1 MLRRSTARALR
12 ATPRTSFTK
21 PLLAARQFS
30 SLDLIPDEPA
40 GPSVLTEK
48 VPGPKG
54 IAASK
59 EVDTFQDARTHVV
72 VPNYE
77 ESKGNYLVD
86 ADGNVILDVFAQ
98 ISSIALGYNVPALL
112 ELGRSDEFVKA
123 ALNRPAIGSFPPVQW
138 AEWLKTGLL
147 TVAPKGLDQL
157 VTTLC
162 GSSANETA
170 FKCAFM
176 AYRQRER
183 GGADVAFTAE
193 EMDSCMHNH
202 SPGSPQLSV
211 LSFKS
216 GFHGRLFGSLS
227 ATRSKAIHKIDIPA
241 FDWPSASFPSLKYPL
256 EENVKENEAEEQRCL
271 DEYEKILIDSKSTSP
286 VAAVIIEP
294 ILSEG
299 GDKHASPSFFRSLR
313 LIAKKHGAFFI
324 VDEVQTG
331 VGATGTFWA
340 HEKWGLQAG
349 EEPDFVTFSKKMQ
362 AAGVFH
368 KKETRP
374 NAPYRNYNTWMGDPI
389 RALQARKMIQ
399 LISQHSLV
407 AHTASTGTLLASSL
421 SSIFTS
427 PAASGKVANFRGQG
441 EGTYLAWDMASP
453 QMRDAFLGKMRVAGV
468 QIGGC
473 GEQTVRLRPMLTFG
487 EKHVEVLAGTVEK
500 VLKEL

>member
-1 MLRRSTARALR
+1 MLSRTARSLRRVPISARPTARC
-12 ATPRTSFTK
+12 
-21 PLLAARQFS
+21 FS

-40 GPSVLTEK
+40 GPRVVTDT

-54 IAASK
+54 IAASQ
-59 EVDTFQDARTHVV
+59 EIGTFQDPRTHVV

-77 ESKGNYLVD
+77 LSKGNYLVD
-86 ADGNVILDVFAQ
+86 ADGNVLLDVFAQ
-98 ISSIALGYNVPALL
+98 ISSIGLGYNVPALL

-138 AEWLKTGLL
+138 ADWIKTGLL

-183 GGADVAFTAE
+183 GGSDVPFSKE
-193 EMDSCMHNH
+193 DMESCMHNH
-202 SPGSPQLSV
+202 SPGSPDLTV

-256 EENVKENEAEEQRCL
+256 DDHVAENEAEEKRCL
-271 DEYEKILIDSKSTSP
+271 EEYEEILTSSKTHSP

-299 GDKHASPSFFRSLR
+299 GDKHASPAFFRSLR

-340 HEKWGLQAG
+340 HEKWGLKEG

-362 AAGVFH
+362 AAGVYH
-368 KKETRP
+368 KNETRP

-399 LISQHSLV
+399 LIEENSLV
-407 AHTASTGTLLASSL
+407 SHTATIGSILAACLSQVFSS
-421 SSIFTS
+421 S
-427 PAASGKVANFRGQG
+427 AATGKVANFRGQG

-453 QMRDAFLGKMRVAGV
+453 EMRDAFVGKMRKAGV

-487 EKHVEVLAGTVEK
+487 EKHVEILAETVQRVLRD
-500 VLKEL
+500 L

>member
-1 MLRRSTARALR
+1 MLSRSTIRVLR
-12 ATPRTSFTK
+12 TFRQPRTMTATTSR
-21 PLLAARQFS
+21 AFS
-30 SLDLIPDEPA
+30 TLDLIPDEPA
-40 GPSVLTEK
+40 GPSVVTAK
-48 VPGPKG
+48 IPGPKG
-54 IAASK
+54 IAASA
-59 EVDTFQDARTHVV
+59 EINAIQDPRTHVV

-77 ESKGNYLVD
+77 LSKGNYLVD
-86 ADGNVILDVFAQ
+86 ADGNVLLDVFAQ

-112 ELGRSDEFVKA
+112 DLARSDEFVKA
-123 ALNRPAIGSFPPVQW
+123 AMNRPALGSFPPVQW
-138 AEWLKTGLL
+138 ASWLKTGLL

-170 FKCAFM
+170 FKCSFM

-183 GGADVAFTAE
+183 GSPDVAFTKE
-193 EMDSCMHNH
+193 EMDSCMLNH

-227 ATRSKAIHKIDIPA
+227 ATRSKAIHKVDIPA
-241 FDWPSASFPSLKYPL
+241 FDWPCAPFPELKYPL
-256 EENVKENEAEEQRCL
+256 SEHVAENEAEEKRCL
-271 DEYEKILIDSKSTSP
+271 EEYEKILIEGKTTRP

-299 GDKHASPSFFRSLR
+299 GDKHASNSFFRSLR
-313 LIAKKHGAFFI
+313 LIAKKHDAFFI

-340 HEKWGLQAG
+340 HEKWGLKEG

-362 AAGVFH
+362 AAGVYH

-389 RALQARKMIQ
+389 RTLQAREMLK
-399 LISQHSLV
+399 LIKENDLVSHTSQIG
-407 AHTASTGTLLASSL
+407 AFL
-421 SSIFTS
+421 SSSFESLFSS
-427 PAASGKVANFRGQG
+427 PVASGKVMNFRGQG

-453 QMRDAFLGKMRVAGV
+453 QMRDQFLGKMRLHGI

-473 GEQTVRLRPMLTFG
+473 GEQAVRLRPMLTFG
-487 EKHVEVLAGTVEK
+487 QKHAEILVSTVEK

>member
-1 MLRRSTARALR
+1 MFSRVARSARNTPSLPRASRALQ
-12 ATPRTSFTK
+12 
-21 PLLAARQFS
+21 ARQFS

-40 GPSVLTEK
+40 GPSVVTQK
-48 VPGPKG
+48 IPGPKG
-54 IAASK
+54 LAASK
-59 EVDTFQDARTHVV
+59 EIDAFQDPRTHVI

-77 ESKGNYLVD
+77 ESKGNYIVD

-98 ISSIALGYNVPALL
+98 ISSIGIGYNVPALL
-112 ELGRSDEFVKA
+112 ELGKTDEFIKA
-123 ALNRPAIGSFPPVQW
+123 ALNRPALGSFPPVQW
-138 AEWLKTGLL
+138 AEWLRTGLL
-147 TVAPKGLDQL
+147 TVQPKGLDQL
-157 VTTLC
+157 ITTLC

-170 FKCAFM
+170 FKCSFM

-183 GGADVAFTAE
+183 GSPDAPFTKE
-193 EMDSCMHNH
+193 EMDSCMDNQ
-202 SPGSPQLSV
+202 SPGAPQLSV

-227 ATRSKAIHKIDIPA
+227 ATRSKAIHKVDIPA
-241 FDWPSASFPSLKYPL
+241 FDWPSAPFPALKYPL
-256 EENVKENEAEEQRCL
+256 QEHVKENEAEEKRCL
-271 DEYEKILIDSKSTSP
+271 EEYEKILIESKSARP

-299 GDKHASPSFFRSLR
+299 GDKHASPAFFRSLR

-340 HEKWGLQAG
+340 HEKWGLQEG

-374 NAPYRNYNTWMGDPI
+374 NAPYRNYNTWMGDPM
-389 RALQARKMIQ
+389 RALQARKMID
-399 LISQHSLV
+399 IIRQHNLV
-407 AHTASTGTLLASSL
+407 SHTASTGASLASSFKSL
-421 SSIFTS
+421 FASS
-427 PAASGKVANFRGQG
+427 AAAGKVSNFRGEG
-441 EGTYLAWDMASP
+441 DGTYLAWDLATP
-453 QMRDAFLGKMRVAGV
+453 AMRDSFVGKMRNHGIL
-468 QIGGC
+468 IGGC

-487 EKHVEVLAGTVEK
+487 EKHAEILVGTAEK

>member
-1 MLRRSTARALR
+1 MFTRAIRATSKSTRSLRTRSLGARA
-12 ATPRTSFTK
+12 
-21 PLLAARQFS
+21 FS
-30 SLDLIPDEPA
+30 SLDLIPEEPS
-40 GPSVLTEK
+40 GPSVKTDK

-59 EVDTFQDARTHVV
+59 EIDTFQDPRTHVI

-77 ESKGNYLVD
+77 ESSGNYLVD
-86 ADGNVILDVFAQ
+86 ADGNVLLDVFAQ

-112 ELGRSDEFVKA
+112 ELAKTDEFAKA
-123 ALNRPAIGSFPPVQW
+123 AMNRPALGSFPPVQW

-147 TVAPKGLDQL
+147 TVQPKGLDQL
-157 VTTLC
+157 ITTLC

-170 FKCAFM
+170 FKCSFM

-183 GGADVAFTAE
+183 GGPDVPFTKE
-193 EMDSCMHNH
+193 EMDSCMLNH
-202 SPGSPQLSV
+202 TPGAPQLSV

-227 ATRSKAIHKIDIPA
+227 ATRSKAIHKVDIPA
-241 FDWPSASFPSLKYPL
+241 FDWPAAPFPELKYPL
-256 EENVKENEAEEQRCL
+256 SEHVKENEAEEKRCL
-271 DEYEKILIDSKSTSP
+271 EEYEKILIESKSTRP

-299 GDKHASPSFFRSLR
+299 GDRHASNNYFRQLR

-340 HEKWGLQAG
+340 HEKWGLKEG

-368 KKETRP
+368 QKETRP
-374 NAPYRNYNTWMGDPI
+374 NAPYRNYNTWMGDPV
-389 RALQARKMIQ
+389 RALQAREMIR
-399 LISQHSLV
+399 LIKSHDLV
-407 AHTASTGTLLASSL
+407 SHTASTGLNLASSFKSL
-421 SSIFTS
+421 FGSSV
-427 PAASGKVANFRGQG
+427 AQGKIMNFRGEG

-453 QMRDAFLGKMRVAGV
+453 AQRDTFLGKMRNNGV

-473 GEQTVRLRPMLTFG
+473 GDQTVRLRPTLTFG
-487 EKHVEVLAGTVEK
+487 ERHAEVLVGTVEK

>member
-1 MLRRSTARALR
+1 MLSRAIRSSPKLPVTRSIV
-12 ATPRTSFTK
+12 RT
-21 PLLAARQFS
+21 RHFS
-30 SLDLIPDEPA
+30 SLDLVPNEPA
-40 GPSVLTEK
+40 GPSVITDK
-48 VPGPKG
+48 VPGPEG

-59 EVDTFQDARTHVV
+59 EIDTFQDSRTHVI

-77 ESKGNYLVD
+77 ESNGNYLID
-86 ADGNVILDVFAQ
+86 ADGNVLLDVFAQ

-112 ELGRSDEFVKA
+112 ELAKTDEFAKA
-123 ALNRPAIGSFPPVQW
+123 AMNRPALGSFPPVQW

-147 TVAPKGLDQL
+147 TVTPKGLDQL
-157 VTTLC
+157 ITTLC

-170 FKCAFM
+170 FKCSFM

-183 GGADVAFTAE
+183 GGPEVAFTKE
-193 EMDSCMHNH
+193 EMDSCMLNQT
-202 SPGSPQLSV
+202 PGAPQLSV

-227 ATRSKAIHKIDIPA
+227 ATRSKAIHKVDIPA
-241 FDWPSASFPSLKYPL
+241 FDWPAAPFPELKYPL
-256 EENVKENEAEEQRCL
+256 DEHVKENEAEEKRCL
-271 DEYEKILIDSKSTSP
+271 EEYEKILVESKITRP

-299 GDKHASPSFFRSLR
+299 GDRHASNDFFRQLR
-313 LIAKKHGAFFI
+313 LIAKKHDAYFI

-340 HEKWGLQAG
+340 HEKWGLKQG

-362 AAGVFH
+362 AAGVYH

-389 RALQARKMIQ
+389 RALQAREMIK
-399 LISQHSLV
+399 LIKQHDLV
-407 AHTASTGTLLASSL
+407 SHTAATGSSLASSFKSVF
-421 SSIFTS
+421 SSS
-427 PAASGKVANFRGQG
+427 VASGKVMNLRGEG
-441 EGTYLAWDMASP
+441 DGTYLAWDMASP
-453 QMRDAFLGKMRVAGV
+453 SLRDSFVGKMRVNGI

-473 GEQTVRLRPMLTFG
+473 GDQTVRLRPMLTFG
-487 EKHVEVLAGTVEK
+487 EKHAEILVSTTEK
-500 VLKEL
+500 VLREL

>member
-1 MLRRSTARALR
+1 MFSRTIRSASKTPLALQSIAVR
-12 ATPRTSFTK
+12 H
-21 PLLAARQFS
+21 FS
-30 SLDLIPDEPA
+30 SLDLIPDEFS
-40 GPSVLTEK
+40 GPSVKTEK

-54 IAASK
+54 LAASAD
-59 EVDTFQDARTHVV
+59 VGIFQDPRTHVV
-72 VPNYE
+72 IPNYE

-86 ADGNVILDVFAQ
+86 ADGNVLLDVFAQ
-98 ISSIALGYNVPALL
+98 ISSIGLGYNVPALL
-112 ELGRSDEFVKA
+112 ELAKTDEFAKA
-123 ALNRPAIGSFPPVQW
+123 AMNRPALGSFPPVQW
-138 AEWLKTGLL
+138 AEWLRTGLL
-147 TVAPKGLDQL
+147 TVQPKGLDQL
-157 VTTLC
+157 ITTLC

-170 FKCAFM
+170 FKCSFM

-183 GGADVAFTAE
+183 GGPDVPFTKE
-193 EMDSCMHNH
+193 EMDSCMDNH
-202 SPGSPQLSV
+202 SPGAPQLSV

-227 ATRSKAIHKIDIPA
+227 ATRSKAIHKVDIPA
-241 FDWPSASFPSLKYPL
+241 FDWPAAPFPELKYPL
-256 EENVKENEAEEQRCL
+256 NENVKENEAEEKRCL
-271 DEYEKILIDSKSTSP
+271 EEYEKILVESKSTRP

-299 GDKHASPSFFRSLR
+299 GDRHASNEYFRQLR
-313 LIAKKHGAFFI
+313 LIAKKHGAYFI

-340 HEKWGLQAG
+340 HEKWGLQEG

-368 KKETRP
+368 KKDTRP

-389 RALQARKMIQ
+389 RALQAREMIR
-399 LISQHSLV
+399 LIKQHDLV
-407 AHTASTGTLLASSL
+407 RHTASTGSSL
-421 SSIFTS
+421 AESFKSVFGSS
-427 PAASGKVANFRGQG
+427 AASGKVMNFRGEG
-441 EGTYLAWDMASP
+441 DGTYLAWDMATP
-453 QMRDAFLGKMRVAGV
+453 QLRDAFVGKMRVNGV

-487 EKHVEVLAGTVEK
+487 EKHAEILVGTTEK

>member
-1 MLRRSTARALR
+1 MLLHTVRVVRTAKSVPYR
-12 ATPRTSFTK
+12 
-21 PLLAARQFS
+21 LAARSFS
-30 SLDLIPDEPA
+30 SLDLIPDEPST
-40 GPSVLTEK
+40 PQVVTERI
-48 VPGPKG
+48 PGPKG
-54 IAASK
+54 IAASA
-59 EVDTFQDARTHVV
+59 EINAFQDSRTHVI

-77 ESKGNYLVD
+77 ISKGNYLVD
-86 ADGNVILDVFAQ
+86 ADGNVLLDVFAQ

-112 ELGRSDEFVKA
+112 KLGRSARRNEA
-123 ALNRPAIGSFPPVQW
+123 ALNRPALGSFPPVQW
-138 AEWLKTGLL
+138 AEWIKTGLL
-147 TVAPKGLDQL
+147 TVAPKGLDQCI
-157 VTTLC
+157 TTLC
-162 GSSANETA
+162 GSSANAETA

-183 GGADVAFTAE
+183 GSPDAPFSQE
-193 EMDSCMHNH
+193 ELESCMLNH

-227 ATRSKAIHKIDIPA
+227 ATRSKAIHKVDIPA
-241 FDWPSASFPSLKYPL
+241 FDWPSAVFPSLKYPL
-256 EENVKENEAEEQRCL
+256 QDHVAENKAEEKRCL
-271 DEYEKILIDSKSTSP
+271 EEYEQILINSKLTNP
-286 VAAVIIEP
+286 VAAVIVEP

-313 LIAKKHGAFFI
+313 LIARKHGAFFI
-324 VDEVQTG
+324 ADEVQTG

-340 HEKWGLQAG
+340 HEKWGLKEG

-362 AAGVFH
+362 AAGVYH

-399 LISQHSLV
+399 LIGENNLV
-407 AHTASTGTLLASSL
+407 AHTAVTGQLLFSSL
-421 SSIFTS
+421 SSVFS
-427 PAASGKVANFRGQG
+427 SSAVSGKVYNLRGQG
-441 EGTYLAWDMASP
+441 QGTYIAWDMASP
-453 QMRDAFLGKMRVAGV
+453 QMRDTFLSKMRNNGI

-473 GEQTVRLRPMLTFG
+473 GDATVRLRPMLTFG
-487 EKHVEVLAGTVEK
+487 EKHADILTGTVEK

>member
-1 MLRRSTARALR
+1 MLSRTARSLRRVPISARPTARC
-12 ATPRTSFTK
+12 
-21 PLLAARQFS
+21 FS

-40 GPSVLTEK
+40 GPRVVTDT

-54 IAASK
+54 IAAAIPRIG
-59 EVDTFQDARTHVV
+59 TFQDPRTHVV

-77 ESKGNYLVD
+77 LSKGNYLVD
-86 ADGNVILDVFAQ
+86 ADGNVLLDVFAQ
-98 ISSIALGYNVPALL
+98 ISSIGLGYN
-112 ELGRSDEFVKA
+112 DEFVKA
-123 ALNRPAIGSFPPVQW
+123 AFNRPAIGSFPPVQW
-138 AEWLKTGLL
+138 ADWIKTGLL

-183 GGADVAFTAE
+183 GGSDVPFSKEDMET
-193 EMDSCMHNH
+193 CMHNH
-202 SPGSPQLSV
+202 SPGSPDLTV

-227 ATRSKAIHKIDIPA
+227 ATRSKAIHKVDIPA

-256 EENVKENEAEEQRCL
+256 ENHVAENEAEEKRCL
-271 DEYEKILIDSKSTSP
+271 EEYEEILTSSKTHSP

-299 GDKHASPSFFRSLR
+299 GDKHASPAFFRSLR

-340 HEKWGLQAG
+340 HEKWGLKEG

-362 AAGVFH
+362 AAGVYH

-399 LISQHSLV
+399 LIEENSLV
-407 AHTASTGTLLASSL
+407 SHTATIGSILAACLSQVFSS
-421 SSIFTS
+421 S
-427 PAASGKVANFRGQG
+427 AATDKVANFRGQG

-453 QMRDAFLGKMRVAGV
+453 EMRDAFVGKMRKAGV

-487 EKHVEVLAGTVEK
+487 EKHVEILAETVQRVLRD
-500 VLKEL
+500 L

>member
-1 MLRRSTARALR
+1 MLSRTPLR
-12 ATPRTSFTK
+12 AYRPR
-21 PLLAARQFS
+21 ARLFS
-30 SLDLIPDEPA
+30 SLALIPHEP
-40 GPSVLTEK
+40 PRPHVLTAA
-48 VPGPKG
+48 VPGPQG
-54 IAASK
+54 IAHSK
-59 EVDTFQDARTHVV
+59 AIDAFQDPRTHVL

-77 ESKGNYLVD
+77 QSSGNYLVD

-112 ELGRSDEFVKA
+112 EMGRSDEFVKA
-123 ALNRPAIGSFPPVQW
+123 AMNRPAIGSFPPVQW
-138 AEWLKTGLL
+138 AEWIETGLL

-183 GGADVAFTAE
+183 GGSDVSFSKE
-193 EMDSCMHNH
+193 DMESCMLNH
-202 SPGSPQLSV
+202 SPGSPNLTV

-256 EENVKENEAEEQRCL
+256 EGHVAENEAEEKRCL
-271 DEYEKILIDSKSTSP
+271 EEYEQILINSKPHAP

-299 GDKHASPSFFRSLR
+299 GDKHASPHFFRSLR
-313 LIAKKHGAFFI
+313 LIAKKHGAYFI

-340 HEKWGLQAG
+340 HEKWGLGEG

-362 AAGVFH
+362 AAGVYH

-399 LISQHSLV
+399 LIAQHDLV
-407 AHTASTGTLLASSL
+407 AHTATTGTLLSTALSTLFSSP
-421 SSIFTS
+421 F
-427 PAASGKVANFRGQG
+427 ASGKVSNFRGQG
-441 EGTYLAWDMASP
+441 QGTYLAWDMASP
-453 QMRDAFLGKMRVAGV
+453 EMRDRFVGRMRREGV

-473 GEQTVRLRPMLTFG
+473 GEATVRLRPMLTFG
-487 EKHVEVLAGTVEK
+487 EGHVEILAETVEK
-500 VLKEL
+500 VLREL